1 MTLNRL
7 IPSQLPA
14 SLVLADGTIFNGF
27 SFGATGMAVGEVV
40 FNTAMTGYQ
49 EILTDPS
56 YYRQLVTLTS
66 SQVGNVG
73 VNPEDCESNRV
84 WAAGLIIRQIPQ
96 VTSNWRATASLNDY
110 LRDQNVVAITGLD
123 TRRLTRLLRMT
134 GSQSGCITTMN
145 EGNAL
150 ESARACVDMAGLSLA
165 SEVSVSVPY
174 EWSARPEAKWH
185 VVVFDFG
192 VKRNTLRILSED
204 LCRVTVVPPNFSMEE
219 VLALRP
225 DGILLS
231 NGPGDP
237 AACFDI
243 IETVRKLL
251 TSGIPLYGICLGHQ
265 LLALAS
271 GAATVKMKF
280 GHHGANH
287 PVQDLETRRVFIT
300 SQNHGFAVSSENLPT
315 TLRITHR
322 SLFDQTIQGIA
333 RNDVPAYGF
342 QGHPEAG
349 PGPSEARALFQPFY
363 NMMHQSRQSIYAKK
377 N

>member
-7 IPSQLPA
+7 VPSQLPA
-14 SLVLADGTIFNGF
+14 RLVLADGSIFNGF
-27 SFGATGMAVGEVV
+27 SIGATGTTTGEVV

-56 YYRQLVTLTS
+56 YHRQLVTLTS
-66 SQVGNVG
+66 AQIGNCG
-73 VNPEDCESNRV
+73 VNAEDCESSKA
-84 WAAGLIIRQIPQ
+84 WAAGLIVRQMST

-110 LRDQNVVAITGLD
+110 LRDQNVVAITGID
-123 TRRLTRLLRMT
+123 TRRLTRLLRTT
-134 GSQSGCITTMN
+134 GAQSGCITTLQ
-145 EGNAL
+145 EENAL
-150 ESARACVDMAGLSLA
+150 ASARSCVDMTGLDLT

-174 EWSARPEAKWH
+174 EWPARPEARWH
-185 VVVFDFG
+185 VVAFDFG
-192 VKRNTLRILSED
+192 VKHHTLRILSEG
-204 LCRVTVVPPNFSMEE
+204 LCRVTVVPAHCSVAE

-225 DGILLS
+225 DGIFLS

-237 AACFDI
+237 AACLGI
-243 IETVRKLL
+243 LETVRGLL

-271 GAATVKMKF
+271 GATTIKMKF

-287 PVQDLETRRVFIT
+287 PVQDLETGKVFIT
-300 SQNHGFAVSSENLPT
+300 SQNHGFAVSSEHLPA

-322 SLFDQTIQGIA
+322 SLFDQTIQGIK
-333 RNDVPAYGF
+333 RTDVPAYGF
-342 QGHPEAG
+342 QGHPEAS
-349 PGPSEARALFQPFY
+349 PGPNEARVLFQPFY
-363 NMMHQSRQSIYAKK
+363 NMMHQFRQSVYAKK

>member
-7 IPSQLPA
+7 VPSRLPA
-14 SLVLADGTIFNGF
+14 RLVLADGTIFNGF
-27 SFGATGMAVGEVV
+27 SFGATGITVGEVV

-56 YYRQLVTLTS
+56 YHRQLVTLTS
-66 SQVGNVG
+66 AQVGNVG
-73 VNPEDCESNRV
+73 VNPEDCESSKV
-84 WAAGLIIRQIPQ
+84 WAAGLIIRQITQ

-123 TRRLTRLLRMT
+123 TRRLVRVLRTT
-134 GSQSGCITTMN
+134 GAQAGCITTVS
-145 EGNAL
+145 EENAL
-150 ESARACVDMAGLSLA
+150 ASARSCVDMSGLDLTA
-165 SEVSVSVPY
+165 EVSVSAPY
-174 EWSARPEAKWH
+174 EWPARAEAKWH

-192 VKRNTLRILSED
+192 VKRNTLHILSED
-204 LCRVTVVPPNFSMEE
+204 LCRVTVVPSGFSVEQ
-219 VLALRP
+219 VLALQP

-251 TSGIPLYGICLGHQ
+251 TTGIPLYGICLGHQ

-271 GAATVKMKF
+271 GAVTVKMKF

-287 PVQDLETRRVFIT
+287 PVQDIETGRVFIT
-300 SQNHGFAVSSENLPT
+300 SQNHGFSVSAENLPAI
-315 TLRITHR
+315 LRITHR

-333 RNDVPAYGF
+333 RTDVPAYSF
-342 QGHPEAG
+342 QGHPEASPG
-349 PGPSEARALFQPFY
+349 PGEARVLFQPFY
-363 NMMHQSRQSIYAKK
+363 KMMRQFRQSVYAKK